1 MYWIVIHARNSVF
14 YITTTS
20 FVDHFGRR
28 RSSPLLWKVLLIQPI
43 LVVGGGL
50 SKWLDLL
57 MCIWGRSHIESKINF
72 DSLFGKPH
80 VGGPCSV
87 CQGGQHSLFCLQSW
101 NALHFLWTPDRQLA
115 CVWGLMC
122 VKNVS
127 LNTRVPLRSEVCTSG
142 RSTVGCNWLREL
154 RRDAAFSSLPH
165 PGAWG
170 HRVGW
175 LARVYMSA
183 SLLRVG
189 VTEFFWE
196 KACVMWQRLPWC
208 QIFTHGEVLL
218 WDPPVI
224 LLVNTHCE
232 SRVEEA
238 EQRNV
243 LFWN

>member
-101 NALHFLWTPDRQLA
+101 NALHFLWIPDRQLA

-127 LNTRVPLRSEVCTSG
+127 LNTRVPLRSEVCTLGGAQWAATDWGSWGGMLPSLLSLTLG
-142 RSTVGCNWLREL
+142 REVIGW
-154 RRDAAFSSLPH
+154 
-165 PGAWG
+165 
-170 HRVGW
+170 VGW
-175 LARVYMSA
+175 LVC
-183 SLLRVG
+183 
-189 VTEFFWE
+189 T
-196 KACVMWQRLPWC
+196 CLPPS
-208 QIFTHGEVLL
+208 F
-218 WDPPVI
+218 
-224 LLVNTHCE
+224 
-232 SRVEEA
+232 A
-238 EQRNV
+238 
-243 LFWN
+243 

>member
-1 MYWIVIHARNSVF
+1 MLCLSWR
-14 YITTTS
+14 
-20 FVDHFGRR
+20 
-28 RSSPLLWKVLLIQPI
+28 PIQPI
-43 LVVGGGL
+43 LPAELEHIALSLNIRQAVGLCVGADVCEKCFFKHQSPTQVWGVHT
-50 SKWLDLL
+50 
-57 MCIWGRSHIESKINF
+57 GRSS
-72 DSLFGKPH
+72 
-80 VGGPCSV
+80 VG
-87 CQGGQHSLFCLQSW
+87 W
-101 NALHFLWTPDRQLA
+101 D
-115 CVWGLMC
+115 
-122 VKNVS
+122 
-127 LNTRVPLRSEVCTSG
+127 
-142 RSTVGCNWLREL
+142 WLREL

-196 KACVMWQRLPWC
+196 KACVMWQQLPWC

-224 LLVNTHCE
+224 MLVNTHCE